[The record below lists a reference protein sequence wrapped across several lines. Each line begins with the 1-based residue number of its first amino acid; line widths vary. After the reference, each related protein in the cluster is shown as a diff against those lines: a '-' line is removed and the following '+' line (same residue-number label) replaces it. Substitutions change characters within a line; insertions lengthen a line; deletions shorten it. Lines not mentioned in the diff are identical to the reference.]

1 MGLSR
6 THSYRGS
13 EGRGGGQLYASVQRA
28 TDRAGKNGK
37 ARRREGGVYTFP
49 GWNGGD
55 MIFQFGQ
62 KMKRTSVSF
71 FTETIIN
78 RDVMEIIWLP
88 KYLPLIL

>member
-1 MGLSR
+1 M
-6 THSYRGS
+6 
-13 EGRGGGQLYASVQRA
+13 
-28 TDRAGKNGK
+28 
-37 ARRREGGVYTFP
+37 YTFP